1 MRPTPFEDVEELKA
15 GFIVWAVRLCET
27 GHFPMLARLNYLLNG
42 SDLECGCTQC
52 DWNLAVQIVALLPLL
67 FLFFPLVFLL
77 LNHLSLWDVR
87 CLCFSQHGLNV
98 RAPGFWNIFRG
109 FCPFRRVGMPSF
121 FQQMPILGKPYLPQ
135 ASPAIGPRTTRRP
148 RTRTRIRTETWL
160 FTSMPSHTSLR
171 PLPPTTPASI
181 RAAFRTVTGYLP
193 TCARARKPTMAR
205 FNHRSRIVHDAGR
218 SKPKWIFAGSPT
230 YRPWEPCLQEHSD
243 SPPLVSWFIVSFI
256 MTCL

>member
-1 MRPTPFEDVEELKA
+1 MWLYAMWLKSSSA
-15 GFIVWAVRLCET
+15 DRGSAATSVFI
-27 GHFPMLARLNYLLNG
+27 
-42 SDLECGCTQC
+42 
-52 DWNLAVQIVALLPLL
+52 LPLG
-67 FLFFPLVFLL
+67 FPALEPSFT
-77 LNHLSLWDVR
+77 DVR

-135 ASPAIGPRTTRRP
+135 SQASPAIGPRTTRRP
-148 RTRTRIRTETWL
+148 RTRTRTRTETWL

-181 RAAFRTVTGYLP
+181 RAAFRTVTGYSP

-230 YRPWEPCLQEHSD
+230 YRPWEPCLREHSN

-256 MTCL
+256 MTCLLDVSVISCVYSQASFQIRAKLVASVRAGWQSWARCFFRQS